1 MFSKQER
8 ITSSNSLHSLVH
20 ITHAASPSHPAKV
33 LNNSTSLSS
42 LVVLIKCISYVACVK
57 NGIKSRNL
65 DCLWFSDL
73 LYFIRLGK
81 GGNGLLV
88 FALAGAFKFLS
99 MSMCVCV
106 RAF

>member
-8 ITSSNSLHSLVH
+8 VTSSNSLQSLVH
-20 ITHAASPSHPAKV
+20 ITHAASPSLPAKV

-65 DCLWFSDL
+65 DCL
-73 LYFIRLGK
+73 LYF
-81 GGNGLLV
+81 V
-88 FALAGAFKFLS
+88 FIGWESEGMDSLCLCWQEHSSFYACV
-99 MSMCVCV
+99 CVCV